1 MLWRAVL
8 IWIVLTALLFLAF
21 TLWIALGQYEQGQ
34 VNPSVELIALYV
46 FHSPLFW
53 VLALLVFAGT
63 YFVIDR

>member
-34 VNPSVELIALYV
+34 ANPSVELIALYV